1 MDCKST
7 QGGLLEFAIFK
18 KNDCDAGYLVIPLA
32 ILTGIAYSLERAM
45 TGAVG
50 DRYELTKVTLL
61 VLIGGSIGGLISVY
75 LGGTSLFWVGN
86 MLGGQGKKDA
96 VRAAVA
102 WSSIPWILLIFFEF
116 ILIAL
121 MGTEAFSSYT
131 PRFDARFTSN
141 PVILAWSAFYY

>member
-61 VLIGGSIGGLISVY
+61 ALIGGSIGGLISVY
-75 LGGTSLFWVGN
+75 LGGTSLF
-86 MLGGQGKKDA
+86 
-96 VRAAVA
+96 
-102 WSSIPWILLIFFEF
+102 
-116 ILIAL
+116 
-121 MGTEAFSSYT
+121 
-131 PRFDARFTSN
+131 
-141 PVILAWSAFYY
+141 